1 MEFSHKSVLLKE
13 SVDLLN
19 VKPDGIYVD
28 GTAGGG
34 GHSEEILKRLKKGK
48 LISIDQDP
56 DAILALKERL
66 SKHQNSIIVNSN
78 FSKIRTVV
86 QNLSVSGVD
95 GVLLDIGVSSY
106 QLDTPE
112 RGFSYHNDAPLDMR
126 MSKNGVSAFDVVN
139 DFAED
144 KIGEIIKN
152 YGEEKYFKSIARAI
166 VKYRENKKIYSTLEL
181 AEIIK
186 SSVPAK
192 VRRENGH
199 PARKTFQA
207 IRIFVNSELEVLEEG
222 LDEAF
227 SVLNKGARVAVIT
240 FHSLEDKIVKR
251 KMQSWC
257 RGCTCPP
264 DFPVCV
270 CENKPKAKL
279 VTRKTVEP
287 SEEEI
292 KENKRSRSAKL
303 RVCEKI

>member
-1 MEFSHKSVLLKE
+1 MEFSHKSVLLKK

-56 DAILALKERL
+56 DAILVLKERL
-66 SKHQNSIIVNSN
+66 SKYQNSIIINSN

-126 MSKNGVSAFDVVN
+126 MSKNGISAFDVVN

-152 YGEEKYFKSIARAI
+152 YGEENI
-166 VKYRENKKIYSTLEL
+166 
-181 AEIIK
+181 
-186 SSVPAK
+186 
-192 VRRENGH
+192 
-199 PARKTFQA
+199 
-207 IRIFVNSELEVLEEG
+207 
-222 LDEAF
+222 
-227 SVLNKGARVAVIT
+227 LN
-240 FHSLEDKIVKR
+240 
-251 KMQSWC
+251 Q
-257 RGCTCPP
+257 
-264 DFPVCV
+264 
-270 CENKPKAKL
+270 
-279 VTRKTVEP
+279 
-287 SEEEI
+287 
-292 KENKRSRSAKL
+292 
-303 RVCEKI
+303 

>member
-56 DAILALKERL
+56 DAILVLKERL
-66 SKHQNSIIVNSN
+66 SKYQNSIIVNSN

-139 DFAED
+139 DFAEE

-207 IRIFVNSELEVLEEG
+207 IRIFVNFRE
-222 LDEAF
+222 
-227 SVLNKGARVAVIT
+227 R
-240 FHSLEDKIVKR
+240 
-251 KMQSWC
+251 
-257 RGCTCPP
+257 
-264 DFPVCV
+264 
-270 CENKPKAKL
+270 
-279 VTRKTVEP
+279 
-287 SEEEI
+287 
-292 KENKRSRSAKL
+292 L
-303 RVCEKI
+303 R

>member
-13 SVDLLN
+13 SVNLLN

-56 DAILALKERL
+56 DAILVLKERL
-66 SKHQNSIIVNSN
+66 SKYQNSIIINSN

-139 DFAED
+139 DFTED
-144 KIGEIIKN
+144 KIGQIIKN

-207 IRIFVNSELEVLEEG
+207 IRIFVNSELEVLEKG

-264 DFPVCV
+264 DFPICV
-270 CENKPKAKL
+270 CANKPKAKL
-279 VTRKTVEP
+279 VTRKAVEP